1 MLVIFT
7 ANHTYG
13 ICLNT
18 VETASF
24 LACSYF
30 FLPKSRLLFLYNCS
44 YKKDVFFTLRCNL
57 FYYLNPIFSPPFYET
72 AMVGLADV
80 VELF

>member
-30 FLPKSRLLFLYNCS
+30 FCQNQGFCS
-44 YKKDVFFTLRCNL
+44 YTIVIIKKMFFLL
-57 FYYLNPIFSPPFYET
+57 
-72 AMVGLADV
+72 
-80 VELF
+80 